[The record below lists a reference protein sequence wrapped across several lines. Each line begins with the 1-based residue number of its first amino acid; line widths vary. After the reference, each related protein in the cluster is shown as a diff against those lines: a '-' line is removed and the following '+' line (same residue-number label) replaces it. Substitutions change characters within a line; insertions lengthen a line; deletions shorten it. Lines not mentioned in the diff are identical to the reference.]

1 MHHGLLLHLIPG
13 IGRTLYWRLID
24 CFGSPEDVFHATQD
38 ELIAVNGLSGSL
50 ALAILSAPKTI
61 DIDAERALIER
72 YDARIVSSCDS
83 ALYPATL
90 LRMNPQPPF
99 LYMRGSLTDNDE
111 FPITV
116 VGSRSCTP
124 YGKMM
129 CERIVAGL
137 VDYGFTI
144 VSGAATGIDTYA
156 HRAALKHGGR
166 SIAVLPSGLGA
177 IKSSRTRHLVEEIVS
192 NGVVYSEY
200 PMKRHEDRSTY
211 SARNS
216 ILAGMGIATVVIE
229 ASLKSG
235 SLMTAYFAIEENR
248 DVFAVPGDVTRR
260 TGRGCNL
267 LIKQGARL
275 IESADDIVE
284 DLQQTIG
291 KSFSTRRDT
300 SDHQQKNEINP
311 LKGLTGTEQHLYDII
326 SKSPVSFEDLILMLG
341 TEKIGMLSTSLL
353 QLEMK
358 GLVRQLP
365 GNVYT
370 IER

>member
-1 MHHGLLLHLIPG
+1 MHHGLLLHLVPG
-13 IGRTLYWRLID
+13 IGRTLYWRLIEH
-24 CFGSPEDVFHATQD
+24 FGSPIEVFNATQD
-38 ELIAVNGLSGSL
+38 ELLAVYGLSESL
-50 ALAILSAPKTI
+50 ARDILAAPRTI
-61 DIDAERALIER
+61 DIDAELALIEK
-72 YDARIVSSCDS
+72 YDARIVSAND
-83 ALYPATL
+83 AAHYPQYL
-90 LRMNPQPPF
+90 LQMNPQPPF
-99 LYMRGSLTDNDE
+99 LYMRGSLNSRDE
-111 FPITV
+111 YPITV
-116 VGSRSCTP
+116 IGSRSCTP

-137 VDYGFTI
+137 IDYGFTI

-156 HRAALKHGGR
+156 HRSALRHGGR

-192 NGVVYSEY
+192 NGAVYSEY
-200 PMKRHEDRSTY
+200 PMRRHEDRSTY

-216 ILAGMGIATVVIE
+216 ILAGIGVATVVIE

-235 SLMTAYFAIEENR
+235 SLMTAYYAIEENR
-248 DVFAVPGDVTRR
+248 DVFAVPGDVIRR
-260 TGRGCNL
+260 TSQGCNL

-284 DLQQTIG
+284 DLQQSIG
-291 KSFSTRRDT
+291 KSFALNRDT
-300 SDHQQKNEINP
+300 CGYRQKNAINS
-311 LKGLTGTEQHLYDII
+311 LKGLTETEQRLYDII

-341 TEKIGMLSTSLL
+341 IEKIGMLSTSLL